1 MSPEGILAGLGLILA
16 TLIYIGAPLLR
27 RTPMG
32 SEQTLR
38 QEKQRERLLLVYERV
53 LRNLRD
59 LDEDFATGKMPPQDY
74 QTEREVWMQR
84 GIQVLKALDGL
95 DANQMVTDSV
105 DIEQI
110 DTAIDTQIEAAVA
123 AYRARIPQA

>member
-1 MSPEGILAGLGLILA
+1 MLAGLGLILA

-27 RTPMG
+27 RVPMG

-38 QEKQRERLLLVYERV
+38 REKQHERLMLVYERV

-74 QTEREVWMQR
+74 QSEREVWMQR

-95 DANQMVTDSV
+95 EANQMVADTA

-110 DTAIDTQIEAAVA
+110 DTAIDSQIEAAVA
-123 AYRARIPQA
+123 AYRARLPQA